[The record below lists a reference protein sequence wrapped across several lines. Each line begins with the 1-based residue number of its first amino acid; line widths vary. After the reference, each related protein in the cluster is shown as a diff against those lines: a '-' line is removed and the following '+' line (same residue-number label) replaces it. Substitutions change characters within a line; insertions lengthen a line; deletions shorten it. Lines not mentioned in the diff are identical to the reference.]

1 MNDLKIFQS
10 DEFGQ
15 VRTILIDDEPWFVGK
30 DIAEVLKYENPQKAI
45 RDHVDAE
52 DAKLGERN
60 VTPSITDSLGREQ
73 FPTFINE
80 SGVYALIFGSKLESA
95 RKFKRWV
102 THEVIPEI
110 RKNGAYNLPQ
120 TYAEALRAYAD
131 KVEQMEKLAA
141 ENAKLLPKAEF
152 FDAVTDSK
160 TAISIGEVAKVLDM
174 GIGQNKLFAFLREQK
189 ILDRQNIPYQEYIDR
204 GYFRTIEQKYD
215 VRGEVRISIKT
226 LVFQKGIDFI
236 RKQLQKEEN

>member
-1 MNDLKIFQS
+1 MNNLKIFQN
-10 DEFGQ
+10 DEFGE
-15 VRTILIDDEPWFVGK
+15 VRTITIDEEVWFVGK
-30 DIAEVLKYENPQKAI
+30 DITEKLEYQNGS
-45 RDHVDAE
+45 RDISRHVDEE
-52 DAKLGERN
+52 DRRLIPLNDGVQN
-60 VTPSITDSLGREQ
+60 RE
-73 FPTFINE
+73 TLVINE
-80 SGVYALIFGSKLESA
+80 SGLYSLILSSNLPKA
-95 RKFKRWV
+95 KKFKHWV
-102 THEVIPEI
+102 TAEILPEI
-110 RKNGAYNLPQ
+110 RKTGGYQVPQ

-131 KVEQMEKLAA
+131 QVEQIEKLAA

-174 GIGQNKLFAFLREQK
+174 GIGQNKLFAFLREQR

>member
-1 MNDLKIFQS
+1 MNNLTIFQNE
-10 DEFGQ
+10 EFGE
-15 VRTILIDDEPWFVGK
+15 VRTIQVNNEPWFVAADVCKALELSNSSMAMERLDDDEKSKFNLGLSGGETNCVNEYGLYNLVLGSRKKEAK
-30 DIAEVLKYENPQKAI
+30 D
-45 RDHVDAE
+45 
-52 DAKLGERN
+52 
-60 VTPSITDSLGREQ
+60 
-73 FPTFINE
+73 
-80 SGVYALIFGSKLESA
+80 
-95 RKFKRWV
+95 FKRWI
-102 THEVIPEI
+102 THEVIPQI
-110 RKNGAYNLPQ
+110 RKTGGYHLPQ

-131 KVEQMEKLAA
+131 KVEQNEKLAA

-160 TAISIGEVAKVLDM
+160 SAISIGEVAKVLDV
-174 GIGQNKLFAFLREQK
+174 GIGQNKLFAFLRDKK

-236 RKQLQKEEN
+236 RKQLQKEEV

>member
-1 MNDLKIFQS
+1 VLGSRKQ
-10 DEFGQ
+10 EA
-15 VRTILIDDEPWFVGK
+15 K
-30 DIAEVLKYENPQKAI
+30 D
-45 RDHVDAE
+45 
-52 DAKLGERN
+52 
-60 VTPSITDSLGREQ
+60 
-73 FPTFINE
+73 
-80 SGVYALIFGSKLESA
+80 
-95 RKFKRWV
+95 FKRWI
-102 THEVIPEI
+102 THEVIPQI
-110 RKNGAYNLPQ
+110 RKTGGYHLPQ

-131 KVEQMEKLAA
+131 KVEQNEKLAA

-160 TAISIGEVAKVLDM
+160 SAISIGEVAKVLDV
-174 GIGQNKLFAFLREQK
+174 GIGQNKLFAFLRDRK

-236 RKQLQKEEN
+236 RKQLQKEEV

>member
-1 MNDLKIFQS
+1 M
-10 DEFGQ
+10 
-15 VRTILIDDEPWFVGK
+15 
-30 DIAEVLKYENPQKAI
+30 
-45 RDHVDAE
+45 
-52 DAKLGERN
+52 
-60 VTPSITDSLGREQ
+60 
-73 FPTFINE
+73 
-80 SGVYALIFGSKLESA
+80 
-95 RKFKRWV
+95 
-102 THEVIPEI
+102 
-110 RKNGAYNLPQ
+110 PQ

-131 KVEQMEKLAA
+131 QVEQIEKLAA

-160 TAISIGEVAKVLDM
+160 TAISIGEVAKVLDV
-174 GIGQNKLFAFLREQK
+174 GIGQNKLFAFLRDRK

-236 RKQLQKEEN
+236 RKQLQKEEV

>member
-1 MNDLKIFQS
+1 MNNLTIFQKE
-10 DEFGQ
+10 EFGAI
-15 VRTILIDDEPWFVGK
+15 RTVEVNNEIWFVAS
-30 DIAEVLKYENPQKAI
+30 DICRVLEYQNPTMTLERIEEDEKA
-45 RDHVDAE
+45 
-52 DAKLGERN
+52 KFNLGLSGGETN
-60 VTPSITDSLGREQ
+60 CVNEYGLYSLVLGSRKKEARE
-73 FPTFINE
+73 
-80 SGVYALIFGSKLESA
+80 
-95 RKFKRWV
+95 FKRWI
-102 THEVIPEI
+102 THEVVPEI
-110 RKNGAYNLPQ
+110 RRTGGYNLPQ
-120 TYAEALRAYAD
+120 TYEDALRALAD
-131 KVEQMEKLAA
+131 KSEQMKKLAA
-141 ENAKLLPKAEF
+141 ENEKLLPKAEF

-236 RKQLQKEEN
+236 RRQLQKEEN

>member
-1 MNDLKIFQS
+1 MNNLTIFQN
-10 DEFGQ
+10 EQFGQ
-15 VRTILIDDEPWFVGK
+15 VRAIEIDGKPYFCASDVASALGYTNPRKAVGDHCKGVTKCDTLTSGGMQSLSYIPEGDVYRLIARSNLKE
-30 DIAEVLKYENPQKAI
+30 AERFEV
-45 RDHVDAE
+45 
-52 DAKLGERN
+52 
-60 VTPSITDSLGREQ
+60 
-73 FPTFINE
+73 
-80 SGVYALIFGSKLESA
+80 
-95 RKFKRWV
+95 WV
-102 THEVIPEI
+102 FDEVIPEI
-110 RKNGAYNLPQ
+110 RKTGGYQIPKTLP
-120 TYAEALRAYAD
+120 EALRLAAD
-131 KVEQMEKLAA
+131 QAEKIEKLAA

-160 TAISIGEVAKVLDM
+160 SAISIGEVAKVLDM
-174 GIGQNKLFAFLREQK
+174 GIGQNKLFAFLRERK

>member
-1 MNDLKIFQS
+1 MNDLTIFQNE
-10 DEFGQ
+10 EFGE
-15 VRTILIDDEPWFVGK
+15 VRTIQVNNEPWFIASDVCRALEIANTSDAIKRLDDDEKSKFNLGLSGGETNCVNEYGLYNLVLGSRKQEAK
-30 DIAEVLKYENPQKAI
+30 D
-45 RDHVDAE
+45 
-52 DAKLGERN
+52 
-60 VTPSITDSLGREQ
+60 
-73 FPTFINE
+73 
-80 SGVYALIFGSKLESA
+80 
-95 RKFKRWV
+95 FKRWI
-102 THEVIPEI
+102 THEVIPQI
-110 RKNGAYNLPQ
+110 RKTGGYHLPQ

-131 KVEQMEKLAA
+131 KVEQNEKLAA

-160 TAISIGEVAKVLDM
+160 SAISIGEVAKVLDV
-174 GIGQNKLFAFLREQK
+174 GIGQNKLFAFLRDRK

-236 RKQLQKEEN
+236 RKQLQKEEV

>member
-1 MNDLKIFQS
+1 MNNLKIFQNE
-10 DEFGQ
+10 EFGE
-15 VRTILIDDEPWFVGK
+15 VRTIQVNNEPWFIASDVCRALEIANTSDAIKRLDDDEKSKFNLGLSGGETNCVNEYGLYNLVLGSRKKEAK
-30 DIAEVLKYENPQKAI
+30 D
-45 RDHVDAE
+45 
-52 DAKLGERN
+52 
-60 VTPSITDSLGREQ
+60 
-73 FPTFINE
+73 
-80 SGVYALIFGSKLESA
+80 
-95 RKFKRWV
+95 FKRWI
-102 THEVIPEI
+102 THEVIPQI
-110 RKNGAYNLPQ
+110 RKTGGYHLPQ

-131 KVEQMEKLAA
+131 KVEQNEKLAA

-160 TAISIGEVAKVLDM
+160 SAISIGEVAKVLDV
-174 GIGQNKLFAFLREQK
+174 GIGQNKLFAFLRDRK

-236 RKQLQKEEN
+236 RKQLQKEEV

>member
-1 MNDLKIFQS
+1 MNNLTIFQNE
-10 DEFGQ
+10 EFGE
-15 VRTILIDDEPWFVGK
+15 VRTIQLNNEPWFIASDVCRALEIANTSDAIKRLDDDEKSKFNLGLSGGETNCVNEYGLYNLVLGSRKQEAK
-30 DIAEVLKYENPQKAI
+30 D
-45 RDHVDAE
+45 
-52 DAKLGERN
+52 
-60 VTPSITDSLGREQ
+60 
-73 FPTFINE
+73 
-80 SGVYALIFGSKLESA
+80 
-95 RKFKRWV
+95 FKRWI
-102 THEVIPEI
+102 THEVIPQI
-110 RKNGAYNLPQ
+110 RKTGGYHLPQ

-131 KVEQMEKLAA
+131 KVEQNEKLAA

-160 TAISIGEVAKVLDM
+160 SAISIGEVAKVLDV
-174 GIGQNKLFAFLREQK
+174 GIGQNKLFAFLRDRK

-236 RKQLQKEEN
+236 RKQLQKEEV

>member
-1 MNDLKIFQS
+1 MNDLKIFQNE
-10 DEFGQ
+10 EFEE
-15 VRTILIDDEPWFVGK
+15 VRTIQIDGEPWFVGK
-30 DIAEVLKYENPQKAI
+30 DVAKNLGYKDTSDALKN
-45 RDHVDAE
+45 HVDEE
-52 DAKLGERN
+52 DKLTRCF
-60 VTPSITDSLGREQ
+60 TDSGQSREMYI
-73 FPTFINE
+73 INE
-80 SGVYALIFGSKLESA
+80 SGLYSLTLSSKLESA
-95 RKFKRWV
+95 RKFKRWI

-110 RKNGAYNLPQ
+110 RRSGTYHLPQ
-120 TYAEALRAYAD
+120 TYQEALRALAD
-131 KVEQMEKLAA
+131 KVEQNEKLAA

-204 GYFRTIEQKYD
+204 GYFRTVEQKYD

-226 LVFQKGIDFI
+226 LVFQKGIDYI
-236 RKQLQKEEN
+236 RRQLQKEA